1 MRFACK
7 TVLAIFLLAAA
18 YLGLVAVW
26 ASASFHAVMEA
37 APAPPTMPLSARQT
51 AILLRVEDPTFFK
64 HPGVSLAEGQG
75 VATISSA
82 VARDLYLSD
91 RPLAGVSGVLQRFY
105 GRVFDCCKKVDPG
118 RDVMALVLNAKLP
131 KRNQLALYVADVYMG
146 SHDGKRVTGLAMA
159 ADTYL
164 GKPLDEASEAEF
176 IGLVAMIKA
185 PNHYHPLLH
194 PEQLAVRVA
203 RIQALLDGKCQPD
216 GWFDTDYDACAQ

>member
-7 TVLAIFLLAAA
+7 TVLAAFLLAAA

-26 ASASFHAVMEA
+26 AATSFNAVMEA
-37 APAPPTMPLSARQT
+37 VPAPPLMPLSARQT

-64 HPGVSLAEGQG
+64 HPGVSLAPGQG

-91 RPLAGVSGVLQRFY
+91 RPLSGFSGVLQRFY
-105 GRVFDCCKKVDPG
+105 SRVFDCCKKIDLG
-118 RDVMALVLNAKLP
+118 RDVMAFVLNAKLP

-146 SHDGKRVTGLAMA
+146 GSDGKQIVGLPMA
-159 ADTYL
+159 AETYL

-185 PNHYHPLLH
+185 PNQYHPVLH
-194 PEQLAVRVA
+194 PEQHAARVA
-203 RIQALLDGKCQPD
+203 RIEALLAGKCQPD
-216 GWFDTDYDACAQ
+216 GWFDTVYDACAR